1 MGGFLRKTFGQLR
14 QGEGPAQSV
23 VAAAV
28 PAAAPVPVHTIA
40 STMFKTPTAK
50 ISAGVKVPT
59 LIAGRSTIKTTPQGV
74 VDEELKLKKRKLG
87 AGKAT

>member
-14 QGEGPAQSV
+14 QGEGPA
-23 VAAAV
+23 AAAV
-28 PAAAPVPVHTIA
+28 APVVQSTIAAATTSA
-40 STMFKTPTAK
+40 GAK
-50 ISAGVKVPT
+50 PSITAGVKTPT
-59 LIAGRSTIKTTPQGV
+59 LIAGSPTIFTSPQGV

>member
-14 QGEGPAQSV
+14 QGEGP

-28 PAAAPVPVHTIA
+28 APVVQSTIA
-40 STMFKTPTAK
+40 TATAGAK
-50 ISAGVKVPT
+50 PSITAGVKTPT
-59 LIAGRSTIKTTPQGV
+59 LIAGSPTIFTSPQGV